1 MIFRRSRLLFFIG
14 CGSLWIGCASTM
26 VERLNHGDL
35 KPKHEFCSMAPQL
48 GGPTLEQML
57 KPFTERMKTHTGV
70 TVLEDGA
77 GAMVSRAWLA
87 QKAVRTI
94 DVQYFI
100 FSADNVGLVGIDLLL
115 RAAERGVRVRLMID
129 DLLVDTDA
137 SFLLALDAHPNLEIR
152 IYNPNLRAGKNLP
165 SALLNTVT
173 DFRGVNQ
180 RMHNKTLIIDGN
192 AVITGGRNVADEY
205 FDFNTTY
212 NFRDRDVLLLG
223 GAVGQITKSFN
234 EFWNHKL
241 SVPINKLLKP
251 IPKDTAKQLWSNL
264 HHYSCDPNHVWP
276 SVLERIAR
284 VPEAFTT
291 KVSTGV
297 FRWVKDVIYV
307 SDKPGKNEQTKGLK
321 GRGYSTNALI
331 DLIRNAKESIVI
343 QTPYLVTT
351 ELSHRLFAE
360 AKRRGVRIQIL
371 TNSLATT
378 DNIAAFRGY
387 QVSRSHLLEAG
398 VELFEF
404 RPDAQ
409 LRRMIMT
416 SSFIRTIKELPIFGI
431 HAKTMVV
438 DEKIL
443 VVGTF
448 NLDPRSAHLN
458 TECVTLIP
466 DENLSQQVLR
476 ILNLEMKP
484 ENSWQTTP
492 KFNPDKNSPWSL
504 RFKTWMSG
512 IVPTS
517 LL

>member
-48 GGPTLEQML
+48 GGPTLDQML

-307 SDKPGKNEQTKGLK
+307 SDKPGKKEQTKGLQADT
-321 GRGYSTNALI
+321 SM
-331 DLIRNAKESIVI
+331 
-343 QTPYLVTT
+343 
-351 ELSHRLFAE
+351 AE
-360 AKRRGVRIQIL
+360 RR
-371 TNSLATT
+371 
-378 DNIAAFRGY
+378 
-387 QVSRSHLLEAG
+387 
-398 VELFEF
+398 
-404 RPDAQ
+404 
-409 LRRMIMT
+409 
-416 SSFIRTIKELPIFGI
+416 
-431 HAKTMVV
+431 
-438 DEKIL
+438 
-443 VVGTF
+443 
-448 NLDPRSAHLN
+448 AHLQRRR
-458 TECVTLIP
+458 E
-466 DENLSQQVLR
+466 
-476 ILNLEMKP
+476 ILK
-484 ENSWQTTP
+484 
-492 KFNPDKNSPWSL
+492 SL
-504 RFKTWMSG
+504 RAQPEGWQCDGDEQKKYLREIQLKEMQA
-512 IVPTS
+512 
-517 LL
+517 

>member
-1 MIFRRSRLLFFIG
+1 M
-14 CGSLWIGCASTM
+14 
-26 VERLNHGDL
+26 
-35 KPKHEFCSMAPQL
+35 
-48 GGPTLEQML
+48 
-57 KPFTERMKTHTGV
+57 
-70 TVLEDGA
+70 
-77 GAMVSRAWLA
+77 
-87 QKAVRTI
+87 
-94 DVQYFI
+94 
-100 FSADNVGLVGIDLLL
+100 
-115 RAAERGVRVRLMID
+115 
-129 DLLVDTDA
+129 
-137 SFLLALDAHPNLEIR
+137 
-152 IYNPNLRAGKNLP
+152 
-165 SALLNTVT
+165 
-173 DFRGVNQ
+173 
-180 RMHNKTLIIDGN
+180 
-192 AVITGGRNVADEY
+192 
-205 FDFNTTY
+205 
-212 NFRDRDVLLLG
+212 
-223 GAVGQITKSFN
+223 
-234 EFWNHKL
+234 
-241 SVPINKLLKP
+241 
-251 IPKDTAKQLWSNL
+251 
-264 HHYSCDPNHVWP
+264 
-276 SVLERIAR
+276 
-284 VPEAFTT
+284 
-291 KVSTGV
+291 STGV